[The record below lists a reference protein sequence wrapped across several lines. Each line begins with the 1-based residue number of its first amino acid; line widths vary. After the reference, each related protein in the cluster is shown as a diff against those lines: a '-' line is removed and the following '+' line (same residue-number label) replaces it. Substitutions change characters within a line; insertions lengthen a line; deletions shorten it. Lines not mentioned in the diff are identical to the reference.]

1 MTQIK
6 NPEAEMAEAAEA
18 APACKLEFDQSQNI
32 KIQGSHPIGYILRI
46 HTSCLFLF
54 LSDGS
59 EKQLRWLRCDF
70 HKPNQRNR
78 IAVCTDVLTSA
89 GTSGSVALL

>member
-32 KIQGSHPIGYILRI
+32 KIQGSHPIGYLEYI
-46 HTSCLFLF
+46 
-54 LSDGS
+54 
-59 EKQLRWLRCDF
+59 
-70 HKPNQRNR
+70 
-78 IAVCTDVLTSA
+78 
-89 GTSGSVALL
+89 